1 MMKRTVLF
9 SLLLLCSLLSG
20 CVSSGPQTVVIAPTA
35 RVMPDYEE
43 MEIYQQLHGAV
54 TEDSSLEEI
63 INAFSEMCKIPVA
76 TSTEMFLYEVYSY
89 EFEAEA
95 FLNCH
100 IVRQVDDPG
109 TDEFIQLHLDI
120 IYRLEEDIAG
130 FEETTWFEEDP
141 EGFVQHIRSGS
152 IYQTLLGKPIHERYV
167 SIDSTW

>member
-1 MMKRTVLF
+1 MMKKAVLF
-9 SLLLLCSLLSG
+9 SLLLLCALLSG
-20 CVSSGPQTVVIAPTA
+20 CVSPEPQIVMIAPTA

-43 MEIYQQLHGAV
+43 MEIYQQLCGAV

-63 INAFSEMCKIPVA
+63 LNAFSEMCKTPVD
-76 TSTEMFLYEVYSY
+76 TRTEMFLYEVYSY
-89 EFEAEA
+89 EFEGEA

-120 IYRLEEDIAG
+120 IYRLDEAIAE
-130 FEETTWFEEDP
+130 FEETTWFEADW
-141 EGFVQHIRSGS
+141 EGFVQYIRSGT
-152 IYQTLLGKPIHERYV
+152 IYQTLLGKPIHERHV